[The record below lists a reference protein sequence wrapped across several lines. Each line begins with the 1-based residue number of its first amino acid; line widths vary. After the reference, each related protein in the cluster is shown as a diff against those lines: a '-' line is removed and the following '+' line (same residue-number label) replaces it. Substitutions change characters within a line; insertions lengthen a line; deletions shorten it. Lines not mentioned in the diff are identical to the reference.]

1 MKFKITF
8 IISFI
13 LLVVFSCGDSVPES
27 HNDNYN
33 RGDLLTTWADEI
45 IIPSFEIYHND
56 LEQLVIAKDEFIADQ
71 NNLTLSTLRGA
82 YIDALMSWQR
92 VSMFEI
98 GKAEEINLR
107 SYTNIFPTDA
117 SQVVRNI
124 ESGSYNLVLPSSYA
138 AQGFPALDYIL
149 YGLSNDNGETLDIL
163 SNQNYTTYLSDIVD
177 RLEELGSAVHTDWKS
192 GYRESFISND
202 GSSATASVDKVVND
216 FLFYYEKFLRA
227 GKIGIPAG
235 IFSGSPIANSVEAPY
250 SGIYTKELFLEG
262 LSACQDFF
270 NGVSHNGEAIHS
282 LKDYM
287 QNVSNNYGVDDASDQ
302 IVLRW
307 SLATQ
312 KSEALSANLMD
323 QIKTDNLKMLET
335 YDALQEIVLLLK
347 VDMMKTLNI
356 QVDYIDADGD

>member
-1 MKFKITF
+1 M
-8 IISFI
+8 
-13 LLVVFSCGDSVPES
+13 ES
-27 HNDNYN
+27 IDDNYD
-33 RGDLLTTWADEI
+33 RGELLKGWADDI
-45 IIPSFEIYHND
+45 IIPAFDTYQTE
-56 LEQLVIAKDEFIADQ
+56 LGQLVLAKDNFISDLNAA
-71 NNLTLSTLRGA
+71 NLTILREA
-82 YIDALMSWQR
+82 YVDALMSWQR

-107 SYTNIFPTDA
+107 SYTNIFPTDE
-117 SQVVRNI
+117 SKI
-124 ESGSYNLVLPSSYA
+124 ESNISIGIYNLMLPSNYV
-138 AQGFPALDYIL
+138 AQGFPAIDYIL
-149 YGLSNDNGETLDIL
+149 YGLGDDDANILDVL
-163 SNQNYTTYLSDIVD
+163 SNENYSNYLNDIVN
-177 RLEELGSAVHTDWKS
+177 RLDELGSAVYAHWTS
-192 GYRESFISND
+192 GYRETFIGND

-270 NGVSHNGEAIHS
+270 NGVSHNGAPINS

-323 QIKTDNLKMLET
+323 QIETDNLKMLET